1 MMAEADE
8 KLIEFT
14 LDGRAVQARPGESIL
29 RTALAHGIEIPY
41 YCWHPGLSVVAS
53 CRLCLVE
60 IDEVDSKTGQL
71 RRLPKLI
78 PSCKEPVRE
87 GIAVWTKTE
96 KVKASQRTVMEDL
109 LLNHP
114 LDCPVCDQAGEC
126 YLQDFSYR
134 YGSAESRMIDPKT
147 KQMKK
152 DTGEHLLLYADRC
165 ILCSRCVRFCREV
178 SGGGELAV
186 INRGDRCEIDLFP
199 GNSLEDNLSG
209 NIADICPVGAFL
221 DKDFLFR
228 ERVWYLRPTPSICSG
243 CASGCTVWI
252 DHRGERVG
260 RFRPRCNPA
269 VNDYWMCDEGRY
281 LWKHLYRPD
290 RLLKYQVGQ
299 PALTTYGIP
308 VSPKLERSQLGYE
321 TRSKNGGRE
330 VLRADQVGGILSE
343 SLRRIVD
350 ESGPGRLA
358 VVVSPMLDCETIYM
372 ICKFVRQI
380 DVEAVL
386 VGGPWPRA
394 DMDQTFKSGFTI
406 SAEKVPNAKGL
417 ERILSKFAGPQM
429 QISDLATALAD
440 RRFSGVWITG
450 GYFDDTLDRSIV
462 IPAKPSLLVVQDSF
476 AGTLTDMA
484 DIVLPMTLW
493 PEREGSFVNS
503 KGLIQP
509 FDRAVLPPMGVVP
522 EGQWLAKMVGIEGI
536 YRADKIRKQLA
547 EFLGG
552 FELYRPPELPE
563 LIH

>member
-1 MMAEADE
+1 MAEADE

-14 LDGRAVQARPGESIL
+14 IDGRAVQARPGESIL

-60 IDEVDSKTGQL
+60 LDEVDSKTGQL

-78 PSCKEPVRE
+78 PSCKEPVRQ

-147 KQMKK
+147 KQPKK

-199 GNSLEDNLSG
+199 GNSVEDNLSG

-243 CASGCTVWI
+243 CASGCTIWI

-260 RFRPRCNPA
+260 RFRPRYNPA
-269 VNDYWMCDEGRY
+269 INDYWMCDEGRY
-281 LWKHLYRPD
+281 LWKHLYRAD
-290 RLLKYQVGQ
+290 RLLKYQ
-299 PALTTYGIP
+299 I
-308 VSPKLERSQLGYE
+308 GY
-321 TRSKNGGRE
+321 NGRRE
-330 VLRADQVGGILSE
+330 VLRADQVGQALSE

-358 VVVSPMLDCETIYM
+358 VVISPMLDCETMYM
-372 ICKFVRQI
+372 ICKLVRQI
-380 DVEAVL
+380 DAEAVL
-386 VGGPWPRA
+386 VGGPHLRA
-394 DMDQTFKSGFTI
+394 DGDRTFKGGFTI
-406 SAEKVPNAKGL
+406 SAEKVPNANGL
-417 ERILSKFAGPQM
+417 EMILGEFAGPRM
-429 QISDLATALAD
+429 QISDLAAALAD
-440 RRFSGVWITG
+440 ARLSGVWITG
-450 GYFDDTLDRSIV
+450 GYFDDTLDRNIV
-462 IPAKPSLLVVQDSF
+462 ISAKPSFLVVQDSF
-476 AGTLTDMA
+476 AGKLTDMA

-522 EGQWLAKMVGIEGI
+522 EGQWLAKMVGIESI
-536 YRADKIRKQLA
+536 YRADKIREQLA

-552 FELYRPPELPE
+552 FELYRPPKLPE